1 MFVVLRPVAPE
12 KGYFKRRKQI
22 KSVMRSPAVICRNEG
37 SLPFCVVDIAS
48 DKRGIIWSGVEEKC
62 GRYASRIVAPR
73 SISLPDG
80 GNFKRFVPSSMA
92 ANLVFNTAVAV
103 ISGAAPEPD
112 SFVVTVTDRCGL
124 SASRICELLPLCSAV
139 RIVTSKP
146 ERYASACEKALTEF
160 GATLVLRSAYEP
172 TQKPDI
178 VISCDGAI
186 CAAMSDAAVFTH
198 KKRTCGKIRFCGN
211 GITLTPEHSDFLPE
225 GIDPLDFAGAVTELC
240 GCSDYSSACFSEI
253 SLSCQKCAEPSA
265 ASCLL
270 CHIRANN
277 A

>member
-1 MFVVLRPVAPE
+1 MFVVLRPVEPE
-12 KGYFKRRKQI
+12 KGYFKRKKQI
-22 KSVMRSPAVICRNEG
+22 KSVMRSPAVICRSEG
-37 SLPFCVVDIAS
+37 ALPFCVVEVAS

-80 GNFKRFVPSSMA
+80 GNLKRFAASSMA
-92 ANLVFNTAVAV
+92 ANLVFNTAVSAV
-103 ISGAAPEPD
+103 SAASPEPE

-139 RIVTSKP
+139 RVVTSKP
-146 ERYASACEKALTEF
+146 ERYAAACEKALTEF

-178 VISCDGAI
+178 VISCDGAVS
-186 CAAMSDAAVFTH
+186 ASMSEAAVFTH

-211 GITLTPEHSDFLPE
+211 GINLTPEHSAFLPD

-240 GCSDYSSACFSEI
+240 GCIDYASACFAEI
-253 SLSCQKCAEPSA
+253 EISCQKCAEPSV
-265 ASCLL
+265 SNCLL
-270 CHIRANN
+270 CHIRSK
-277 A
+277 